1 MGPSSVSCRRFASE
15 QTVDHYAV
23 LGVKPGAS
31 AKEIKAAF
39 FSLSKKYHPDRNP
52 ENQTEAAAK
61 FHQVSQAYEVL
72 SSDEQRRLYDMN
84 RIRTAPDLSSTYV
97 RRPSTSA
104 PTKNYTD
111 IDIDYK
117 DFEHFQRLN
126 RRRKQYHS
134 HFDMPKEFYAEFG
147 ANKREFKSEFD
158 PTAFIH
164 KDSRSR
170 QREEEEFLRE
180 MEREKA
186 RQQAKYPIPT
196 FEQMM
201 REKREKEREESRK
214 QIAGALGLATV
225 AAAVILIAKQFFH
238 R

>member
-1 MGPSSVSCRRFASE
+1 
-15 QTVDHYAV
+15 
-23 LGVKPGAS
+23 
-31 AKEIKAAF
+31 
-39 FSLSKKYHPDRNP
+39 LSKKYHPDRNP

-84 RIRTAPDLSSTYV
+84 RIRTAPDL
-97 RRPSTSA
+97 
-104 PTKNYTD
+104 
-111 IDIDYK
+111 
-117 DFEHFQRLN
+117 